1 MTSKEYKI
9 LGIKAFKSLNFD
21 IAKSY
26 FSLALTDK
34 NEDDIMFL
42 VSLCEVAKHSFDDAN
57 MLFDFYTFLVKDSKD
72 MSELWELLESIEI
85 KYLDSSFGYEKE
97 DAITYDELRN
107 IITKGINFKD
117 ALEGVMT
124 STRLVIKDSDNFLD
138 FISNLLDN
146 GMEESAI
153 NYFETFL
160 EIHGSFGDKTQ
171 AVARKIQ
178 DYEDRIKR

>member
-9 LGIKAFKSLNFD
+9 LGIKAFKSLKFD
-21 IAKSY
+21 AAKNY
-26 FSLALTDK
+26 FSLALNDK
-34 NEDDIMFL
+34 NKDEIMFL

-57 MLFDFYTFLVKDSKD
+57 MLFDFYTFLVKDAKD

-85 KYLDSSFGYEKE
+85 KHLDDSLTSENV
-97 DAITYDELRN
+97 ITYDELRN
-107 IITKGINFKD
+107 IIKKGINFKD
-117 ALEGVMT
+117 AIEGVMA
-124 STRLVIKDSDNFLD
+124 STKLVIKNSDNFLD
-138 FISNLLDN
+138 FILNLLDN

-160 EIHGSFGDKTQ
+160 EIHGSFDDKTQ

-178 DYEDRIKR
+178 DYENRIKR